1 MLVPGSF
8 ISELD
13 GLLLVREGCCDE
25 VPPAAGTADIDLL
38 TEIELSEGWVLL
50 RL

>member
-1 MLVPGSF
+1 MLVPGNC

-13 GLLLVREGCCDE
+13 GLFLVREGCCDE
-25 VPPAAGTADIDLL
+25 VPPAAGTADTDFL
-38 TEIELSEGWVLL
+38 TEIEESEGWVLL